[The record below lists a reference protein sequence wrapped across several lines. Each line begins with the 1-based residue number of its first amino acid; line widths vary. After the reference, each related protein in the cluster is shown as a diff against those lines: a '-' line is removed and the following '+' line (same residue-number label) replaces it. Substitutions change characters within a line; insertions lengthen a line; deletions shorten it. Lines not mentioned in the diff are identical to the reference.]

1 MAAIE
6 TIELKTIKVTIEG
19 QDELTLSYELN
30 DKREVVSA
38 KLSVIGCP
46 TMMELVKKW
55 RPLLNGGV
63 DAIPLPRETH
73 HSAMLLRQL
82 ILELQGKW
90 DFPYKEFELCHC
102 RAIPT
107 KKVDD
112 AIICGAKTV
121 RDVSRKTS
129 AGTACG
135 TCRPDIE
142 KVLKYR
148 QGA

>member
-1 MAAIE
+1 MASNE
-6 TIELKTIKVTIEG
+6 PQTIKVSIDG
-19 QDELTLSYELN
+19 QDELKLVYELN
-30 DKREVVSA
+30 DQRQIVSA

-46 TMMELVKKW
+46 EMMDLVKQW
-55 RPLLNGGV
+55 RPLLKGTV
-63 DAIPLPRETH
+63 DSIPLPTESH
-73 HSAMLLRQL
+73 HSAILLRQL
-82 ILELQGKW
+82 LLELQGKW
-90 DFPYKEFELCHC
+90 DFPYKDYELCHC
-102 RAIPT
+102 RAITT

-112 AIICGAKTV
+112 AVICGAKTV

>member
-1 MAAIE
+1 MGQDNQMQI
-6 TIELKTIKVTIEG
+6 IKVAIDG
-19 QDELTLSYELN
+19 QDELTLTYEL
-30 DKREVVSA
+30 DAQQSLISA

-46 TMMELVKKW
+46 QMMELVQKW
-55 RPLLNGGV
+55 RPLLKGAV
-63 DAIPLPRETH
+63 AEVPLPTESH
-73 HSAMLLRQL
+73 HAAILLRQL
-82 ILELQGKW
+82 ILQLQGKW
-90 DFPYKEFELCHC
+90 NFPYTDYELCHC

>member
-1 MAAIE
+1 MATNEAQ
-6 TIELKTIKVTIEG
+6 TIKVSIDG
-19 QDELTLSYELN
+19 QDELKLVYELN
-30 DKREVVSA
+30 DQRQIVSA

-46 TMMELVKKW
+46 EMMDLVKQW
-55 RPLLNGGV
+55 RPLLKGTV
-63 DAIPLPRETH
+63 DSIPLPTESH
-73 HSAMLLRQL
+73 HSAILLRQL
-82 ILELQGKW
+82 LLELQGKW
-90 DFPYKEFELCHC
+90 DFPYKDYELCHC
-102 RAIPT
+102 RAITT

-112 AIICGAKTV
+112 AVICGAKTV

>member
-1 MAAIE
+1 MGNPQ
-6 TIELKTIKVTIEG
+6 TIKVAIEG
-19 QDELTLSYELN
+19 QDELNLSYEVDGSGELT
-30 DKREVVSA
+30 SA

-46 TMMELVKKW
+46 QMIEMVKQW
-55 RPLLNGGV
+55 RPLLKGPV
-63 DAIPLPRETH
+63 ASIPLPVETDH
-73 HSAMLLRQL
+73 CGILLRQL
-82 ILELQGKW
+82 ILQLQGKW
-90 DFPYKEFELCHC
+90 NFPYTDYELCHC
-102 RAIPT
+102 RAVPT

-112 AIICGAKTV
+112 AIVCGAKTV

-148 QGA
+148 RGA

>member
-1 MAAIE
+1 MSQQQ
-6 TIELKTIKVTIEG
+6 TIKAMIEG

-30 DKREVVSA
+30 DKRELVSA

-46 TMMELVKKW
+46 EMMELVKKW
-55 RPLLNGGV
+55 RPLLKGSI
-63 DAIPLPRETH
+63 DSIPLPDGTS
-73 HSAMLLRQL
+73 HSGILLRQV
-82 ILELQGKW
+82 ILQLQGKW
-90 DFPYKEFELCHC
+90 NFPYTDYELCHC
-102 RAIPT
+102 RAVPT